1 MMERNDLLQVVQDLV
16 TDEVVVP
23 VMSAIKGWT
32 ELPKHFFW
40 CTAMGYGSSVALG
53 LALAQP
59 ERKVILLDGDG
70 SLLMNLGSLVTIASL
85 QPKNLIH
92 IVLENGLYELP
103 GSIPVPGQGVFSLP
117 AMARAAGLEEIR
129 EYDDVGA
136 FESGLASMLR
146 EEGPFFAVAEVAP
159 SAGEG
164 LPKMTL
170 VEMSRKL
177 ERALSPG

>member
-1 MMERNDLLQVVQDLV
+1 MERSQLLQVVQDLV

-23 VMSAIKGWT
+23 VMSAIKGWARIP
-32 ELPKHFFW
+32 EHFFW

-59 ERKVILLDGDG
+59 ERKVIVLDGDG
-70 SLLMNLGSLVTIASL
+70 SLLMNLGSLVTIAGL
-85 QPKNLIH
+85 QPRNLIH

-103 GSIPVPGQGVFSLP
+103 GSIPVPGRGAFSLP
-117 AMARAAGLEEIR
+117 ELARAAGLEKIR
-129 EYDDVGA
+129 EYDEVGA
-136 FESGLASMLR
+136 FERGLLSMLK
-146 EEGPFFAVAEVAP
+146 EEGPFFAVAQVAP

-170 VEMSRKL
+170 VDMSRKL

>member
-1 MMERNDLLQVVQDLV
+1 MMQRNDLLEVIQNTV

-23 VMSAIKGWT
+23 VMSAIKGWAQIP
-32 ELPKHFFW
+32 EHFFW

-70 SLLMNLGSLVTIASL
+70 SLLMNLGSLVTIAGQS
-85 QPKNLIH
+85 PPNLVH

-103 GSIPVPGQGVFSLP
+103 GSVPLPGRGRFSLTGV
-117 AMARAAGLEEIR
+117 ARAAGLEKIR
-129 EYDDVGA
+129 EFRELED
-136 FESGLASMLR
+136 FEKGLTEMLR
-146 EEGPFFAVAEVAP
+146 NDGPFFATAQVAP
-159 SAGEG
+159 GSGEG

-170 VEMSRKL
+170 VDMSRKL
-177 ERALSPG
+177 ERALSPS